1 MNKSKIEKQNSTT
14 PPKPR
19 LRKAGVS
26 KSFCECEHEYG
37 HKWNKKGDRLICV
50 ECEKYV

>member
-1 MNKSKIEKQNSTT
+1 MKQETSKQAETKALNKA
-14 PPKPR
+14 PD
-19 LRKAGVS
+19 S

-50 ECEKYV
+50 KCEKYV

>member
-1 MNKSKIEKQNSTT
+1 MEQKKLITKPKTKALNKA
-14 PPKPR
+14 
-19 LRKAGVS
+19 LVS
-26 KSFCECEHEYG
+26 KSFCECEQEYG

>member
-1 MNKSKIEKQNSTT
+1 MNKNKIEKQNPNT
-14 PPKPR
+14 PSNPR
-19 LRKAGVS
+19 LCKSVVS

-50 ECEKYV
+50 VCEKYV